1 MKKVSNEL
9 WQKLLGFAPNEV
21 LKKMILQSVHDE
33 GLTLEEACTRHAMPG
48 PVVMLQ
54 DNGTFQYHG
63 ETHTPAEWE
72 EKHPCQQ
79 LVALRVRQPQKEI
92 NN

>member
-9 WQKLLGFAPNEV
+9 WQKLLGFQPNEV

-72 EKHPCQQ
+72 KEHPCQQ
-79 LVALRVRQPQKEI
+79 LVALRVRQPQK
-92 NN
+92 NNQ